1 MNISQSL
8 LKKTLFSLCLIFPLY
23 ICACGDDNDSSSP
36 ATVSDEEEDDDVLGG
51 DNFKDTSITGNQFNS
66 NTGVVS
72 IIKSEVLDEK
82 SGKTYKTIQFGP
94 YTWMAENAN
103 YKISRSACYDED
115 TDNCKIYGR
124 LYQGTNASQ
133 ACPSGFKIPSQAD
146 FKYMVS
152 FTSALNDPAFGFNPQ
167 MSGFCETV
175 NSELQCA
182 RGGKEAYYQTSDFN
196 IFRLNTKNKYD
207 FPEANYSAY
216 YAVRCMKLSH
226 FVENDKQLPICDSTT
241 YSSLSEFYVASKG
254 SNYRC
259 NKKKWVEADDN
270 SCPSSERGEKHY
282 YKDSLFICNYSWELA
297 TMSDVNVSCSKK
309 NQWEVQKL
317 NGQSYI
323 CDNSSWRKPTTVESA
338 IGLCTLDSLKKMKS
352 EINKGDTTDY
362 VCDSTGWRKAVLK
375 DYFGPCDTSNYY
387 KVKKHQDTSYACR
400 TTKTWTAL
408 SNIEKGIGVCTPK
421 LKGKIDSVLTKTDTT
436 RYYCDSTSWRKA
448 TLIELFGKCDS
459 TKYYSTIKF
468 EKTTYACRKNN
479 NWEKKTSVEDSLG
492 FCTPEKKGKLDTIGK
507 SSYYYCDN
515 SGWRTAVADDYLGVC
530 DSTFKYKMKYLWG
543 NDYGCKDGPKWEY
556 LEYPESDLGYCVPEF
571 KGLVRIDRY
580 ATSYICDTKWRTA
593 TKAEALGTCSKENEG
608 KKDGFKE
615 NNKTTWYVCAFD
627 RWREKTTQDDS
638 LGVCVTSKLKKTGK
652 VGATE
657 YICTKNGWVIPTL
670 ITVHDS
676 CTAEREKEMVEFL
689 NKTYVCRNKTW
700 TVATEL
706 EAANGLC
713 TAERENESATFQEKL
728 YVCRNEKWTLTTGIE
743 AEDGICTTKREG
755 EIVVYSSTNA
765 IYQCK
770 SQTWT
775 SIAAATAL
783 GNCTEANKG
792 ETKTLDKV
800 DFYCSQNK
808 TWKVVTDVYEQFG
821 ECTCDIRG
829 KTVTFK
835 GDKYGCIGTKNC
847 ANPTW
852 VKYTPQTEVLGLC
865 DAYDSKWKWGVYEG
879 TDYFCGNGY
888 SYWRSVSSAW
898 STYGS
903 CEELYPEKY
912 GALVGLNGQHYYC
925 GVDLYTEND
934 LPGWYKLTALDSVN
948 GICTKQR
955 AGDTISYQG
964 NPYYCNTKKNHN
976 SQDGY
981 TWVPVPTLDA
991 FFGRCS
997 VAKEGQKGVIN
1008 GKNYVC
1014 NDGNWVRDPADYGYI
1029 TDARDGKK
1037 YKTIK
1042 IGKQEWLAENLNY
1055 NVDGSWCGGTQNGC
1069 ETFGRLYSWNMA
1081 VGLPKNNNPSI
1092 VDIPDPDSHQGICPS
1107 GWRLPTTI
1115 DWSQLLQECSP
1126 AKLRKELNKA
1136 DSANIDLC
1144 GFSALPAGYINIFY
1158 RNGIDYTEELT
1169 ISNYND
1175 NRFFWSSEQMTDST
1189 AMKLYFPEPDS
1200 WPKNISSSQ
1209 YQKKNGLGV
1218 RCIKK

>member
-1 MNISQSL
+1 MHISQRSFQ
-8 LKKTLFSLCLIFPLY
+8 KAFFSLCLILPFY
-23 ICACGDDNDSSSP
+23 ISACGSDDGSNATSP
-36 ATVSDEEEDDDVLGG
+36 TTNEDDDDNLGG
-51 DNFKDTSITGNQFNS
+51 DAFKDTSITGTQYNS
-66 NTGVVS
+66 NAGIVN
-72 IIKSEVLDEK
+72 IIKSEILDEK

-103 YKISRSACYDED
+103 YKIFRSACYDED

-124 LYQGTNASQ
+124 LYQSSSASQ
-133 ACPSGFKIPSQAD
+133 ACPSGFKVPTEAD

-152 FTSALNDPAFGFNPQ
+152 FTNNIADPAFGFDPQ

-175 NSELQCA
+175 NGELQCS

-196 IFRLNTKNKYD
+196 IFRANSKGKYD
-207 FPEANYSAY
+207 FPDANYSAY
-216 YAVRCMKLSH
+216 YALRCMKVSH

-241 YSSLSEFYVASKG
+241 YSNLSEFFVASKG

-259 NKKKWVEADDN
+259 NRKKWVEADDN

-282 YKDSLFICNYSWELA
+282 YKDSLYICNYSWELA
-297 TMSDVNVSCSKK
+297 TMNDVDASCTKK
-309 NQWEVQKL
+309 NQWEVRKL

-323 CDNSSWRKPTTVESA
+323 CDESTWRKPSSIESA
-338 IGLCTLDSLKKMKS
+338 IGLCTPDSINKMKS

-362 VCDSTGWRKAVLK
+362 VCDSTGWRKAVLI
-375 DYFGPCDTSNYY
+375 DYIGPCDSSKYY
-387 KVKKHQDTSYACR
+387 TVKKHQDTSYACR
-400 TTKTWTAL
+400 TTKTWTTL
-408 SNIEKGIGVCTPK
+408 NSTEKEIGVCTPK
-421 LKGKIDSVLTKTDTT
+421 QKGKIDSIMTKNDTT
-436 RYYCDSTSWRKA
+436 HYYCDSTSWRKA
-448 TLIELFGKCDS
+448 TLVELFGKCDS
-459 TKYYSTIKF
+459 TKYFSTVKF

-479 NWEKKTSVEDSLG
+479 NWEKVTSVEDSLG
-492 FCTPEKKGKLDTIGK
+492 FCTPDKKGKLDTIGT
-507 SSYYYCDN
+507 SSYYYCDD
-515 SGWRTAVADDYLGVC
+515 SGWRKAVADDYLGVC

-593 TKAEALGTCSKENEG
+593 TKAEALGTCSDENEG

-627 RWREKTTQDDS
+627 SWREKTTQDDS
-638 LGVCVTSKLKKTGK
+638 LGVCTKQKLKKTGK
-652 VGATE
+652 VGSTE
-657 YICTKNGWVIPTL
+657 YICTKTGWVIPTL
-670 ITVHDS
+670 VLVHDS
-676 CTAEREKEMVEFL
+676 CTAEREKELVQYQ
-689 NKTYVCRNKTW
+689 NKTYVCRSKRW
-700 TVATEL
+700 TEVTGIESI
-706 EAANGLC
+706 NGLC
-713 TAERENESATFQEKL
+713 TTERENESTTYQEKL
-728 YVCRNEKWTLTTGIE
+728 YVCRNEKWTQATDLE
-743 AEDGICTTKREG
+743 VEDGICTTKREG
-755 EIVVYSSTNA
+755 KIVVYSSTNT

-775 SIAAATAL
+775 SITAATAL
-783 GNCTEANKG
+783 GNCTETNKG

-800 DFYCSQNK
+800 DFFCSQNK
-808 TWKVVTDVYEQFG
+808 TWKVVTDLYKQFG
-821 ECTCDIRG
+821 ECTCDTRG
-829 KTVTFK
+829 KTVTLK
-835 GDKYGCIGTKNC
+835 GDKYGCIGTRNC

-852 VKYTPQTEVLGLC
+852 VKYTPVIEALGLC
-865 DAYDSKWKWGVYEG
+865 DAYDSKLKWGVYNG
-879 TDYFCGNGY
+879 TDYICRTNYSEWETASTEWGNYGRCNELNSSLY
-888 SYWRSVSSAW
+888 GTFIGAEGQRAYCDEGLFSSYF
-898 STYGS
+898 
-903 CEELYPEKY
+903 
-912 GALVGLNGQHYYC
+912 
-925 GVDLYTEND
+925 DD
-934 LPGWYKLTALDSVN
+934 GWYVLTALDSVD
-948 GICTKQR
+948 GVCTKKR
-955 AGDTISYQG
+955 VNDTISYQG
-964 NPYYCNTKKNHN
+964 VSYYCKTKKAEHYTE
-976 SQDGY
+976 GY
-981 TWVPVPTLDA
+981 AWIPAPSPDV
-991 FFGRCS
+991 FFGACNL
-997 VAKEGQKGVIN
+997 AKEGSKGIMN
-1008 GKNYVC
+1008 GKNFICY
-1014 NDGNWVRDPADYGYI
+1014 DGVWIRAPADYGSI

-1115 DWSQLLQECSP
+1115 DWNQLLQECSP
-1126 AKLRKELNKA
+1126 ADLRKDLAKT
-1136 DSANIDLC
+1136 DSANTDIC

-1189 AMKLYFPEPDS
+1189 AMKLYFTSNRTSNNGFNQEM
-1200 WPKNISSSQ
+1200 
-1209 YQKKNGLGV
+1209 KKNGLAV